1 MTLMLL
7 IIVAIVANIIGYF
20 YIKPAYLRWVFKID
34 KKPKSPNLYESI
46 TQGNAQ
52 SVELVCAKCG
62 TQISSLSSIKHDQF
76 SFCCLDHRDAFVS
89 ALESR
94 ATR

>member
-1 MTLMLL
+1 MTLML
-7 IIVAIVANIIGYF
+7 IIIVANIIGYF

-34 KKPKSPNLYESI
+34 KKHKTPTLYESI

-89 ALESR
+89 ALDSGVPR
-94 ATR
+94 